1 MMSARMKTMMT
12 ATECSL
18 IKTNASHDLLLETG
32 HLVEALQGIPPSE
45 TEVRDKTRIGV
56 GTVSDHTAGAP
67 GEGATETAVKTG
79 IMKMSDEDVTAVTVT
94 GMEKDDVGKGKRF
107 FFIYV
112 FPKRK
117 KKKPTGWRILSSR
130 HFICR
135 ASCFFLLFT
144 VLAVLH
150 SFECVGLVKYILET
164 LELCHT

>member
-107 FFIYV
+107 FFFFFLIYV

-117 KKKPTGWRILSSR
+117 KKTYGLAY
-130 HFICR
+130 FIIE
-135 ASCFFLLFT
+135 AFHLQ
-144 VLAVLH
+144 
-150 SFECVGLVKYILET
+150 G
-164 LELCHT
+164 

>member
-1 MMSARMKTMMT
+1 MAWLDLKGNVSIGHPPMMSARMKTMMT

-107 FFIYV
+107 FF
-112 FPKRK
+112 
-117 KKKPTGWRILSSR
+117 
-130 HFICR
+130 
-135 ASCFFLLFT
+135 FFF
-144 VLAVLH
+144 
-150 SFECVGLVKYILET
+150 
-164 LELCHT
+164 